1 MYNIGLMESV
11 LFVFIFIIQASES
24 QHLETLKH
32 EQVLVWVT
40 CSFLLTTSS
49 RYSWK
54 AEKETYGATLTQ
66 PASAKSV
73 LSP

>member
-32 EQVLVWVT
+32 EQVLV
-40 CSFLLTTSS
+40 
-49 RYSWK
+49 
-54 AEKETYGATLTQ
+54 
-66 PASAKSV
+66 
-73 LSP
+73 